1 MEKEL
6 LEELKQLSI
15 LCVEDEPGIRKVIVD
30 TLKYYFDEVYEA
42 KDGYEAYEIYQDYKP
57 KIILSD
63 IQMKNCDGVELVKK
77 IRQDDFN
84 TIIIML
90 TAYSNEE
97 YLMELINLNISHYI
111 LKPLNAKKLND
122 ALIKLFAKNS
132 LIKLSDQLSLD
143 LKKRELIFKENEIIT
158 LRKREKEFLYLLYQK
173 KGAILSYYEIENELW
188 IDKEMT
194 THALKSFIKE
204 LRAKLP
210 VNIIKNV
217 PQEGYTLV

>member
-173 KGAILSYYEIENELW
+173 KVQFFHIM
-188 IDKEMT
+188 K
-194 THALKSFIKE
+194 LKMNF
-204 LRAKLP
+204 
-210 VNIIKNV
+210 
-217 PQEGYTLV
+217 G